1 MALLNALT
9 LTLLFVFVLVFA
21 GLVVLQVF
29 LAKKESLG
37 WGLVLPALAFVAAA
51 ALSVPNFIAAF
62 AVSFSAGA
70 FLASLIM
77 LLAYNVP
84 TLVFSLMLVFQRHRL
99 SRMRQLNAMR
109 VQDL

>member
-1 MALLNALT
+1 MPLLG
-9 LTLLFVFVLVFA
+9 LLLASVF
-21 GLVVLQVF
+21 
-29 LAKKESLG
+29 
-37 WGLVLPALAFVAAA
+37 
-51 ALSVPNFIAAF
+51 SVPNFIAAF

-84 TLVFSLMLVFQRHRL
+84 TLVSSLMLVFQRHRL

>member
-1 MALLNALT
+1 MTQPSTRTIVKVAIALFAL
-9 LTLLFVFVLVFA
+9 
-21 GLVVLQVF
+21 F
-29 LAKKESLG
+29 LG
-37 WGLVLPALAFVAAA
+37 IYYWPAAA
-51 ALSVPNFIAAF
+51 QFLGLLLASVFSIPNFMAAF
-62 AVSFSAGA
+62 DVSFSAGA

>member
-1 MALLNALT
+1 MPLLG
-9 LTLLFVFVLVFA
+9 LL
-21 GLVVLQVF
+21 
-29 LAKKESLG
+29 LAK
-37 WGLVLPALAFVAAA
+37 LPP
-51 ALSVPNFIAAF
+51 SRNFMAAF
-62 AVSFSAGA
+62 DVSFSAGA
-70 FLASLIM
+70 FLALLIM

>member
-1 MALLNALT
+1 MPLL
-9 LTLLFVFVLVFA
+9 
-21 GLVVLQVF
+21 GP
-29 LAKKESLG
+29 
-37 WGLVLPALAFVAAA
+37 LPA
-51 ALSVPNFIAAF
+51 SVFSIPNFMAAF
-62 AVSFSAGA
+62 DVSFSAGA

>member
-1 MALLNALT
+1 MAIFNAWT
-9 LTLLFVFVLVFA
+9 LMVLFAAVLVFA
-21 GLVVLQVF
+21 GLVALQAF
-29 LAKKESLG
+29 LSKGKHLAG
-37 WGLVLPALAFVAAA
+37 GFVLPLLGLLLA
-51 ALSVPNFIAAF
+51 SVFSIPNFMAAF
-62 AVSFSAGA
+62 DVSFSAGA